1 MKFLNYKLY
10 HGTSDIFLD
19 SIKKYGLGL
28 RDPELFDK
36 NLLINLA
43 TEISSHKKTSQYWQG
58 HEYFINKMIAEEGRY
73 KYQGIYF
80 SASQYT
86 AKRYGSKNFG
96 SEYIAT
102 IHDLY
107 QNLKL
112 INSSRADQIIKDNYK
127 LKKLFK
133 IENKPIL
140 ITWNRAPIDDYLG
153 TETGFGV
160 EHVKQQICSM
170 DELVKDFPHESDI
183 LLQQHNFICKK
194 IIPYKQIKFEYFSP
208 IAQ

>member
-1 MKFLNYKLY
+1 
-10 HGTSDIFLD
+10 
-19 SIKKYGLGL
+19 
-28 RDPELFDK
+28 
-36 NLLINLA
+36 
-43 TEISSHKKTSQYWQG
+43 
-58 HEYFINKMIAEEGRY
+58 MIAEEGRN
-73 KYQGIYF
+73 KYEGIYF

-112 INSSRADQIIKDNYK
+112 INRSRANQIIKYNCK
-127 LKKLFK
+127 LEKLFK

-140 ITWNRAPIDDYLG
+140 MTWNRAPIDDYLG

-160 EHVKQQICSM
+160 EYIKEQICRM
-170 DELVKDFPHESDI
+170 DELVKDFPRESDI
-183 LLQQHNFICKK
+183 ILQQYNFICKK
-194 IIPYKQIKFEYFSP
+194 IIPYEQIKFEYFSP
-208 IAQ
+208 ITQ